1 MRFILLGTVNNRL
14 MPLVTCDTLPS
25 NASVKHNVLLL
36 SSTESN
42 FLLEIPQNETS
53 FFPASN
59 THVSIVCYRSFL
71 ASYLKYVRVISW
83 YFGHSSFQHIPTV
96 ASDGLCCWHGAPI
109 RRWMIMTWC
118 AGTLPLCWLKSFLVG
133 PAASRCMRQCWGREL
148 KIEQNTTSKSQN
160 SKRLQQLPLLN
171 KQVF

>member
-14 MPLVTCDTLPS
+14 MPLVTWDTLPS

-83 YFGHSSFQHIPTV
+83 YFGHSSFQLWLRMGSAADMV
-96 ASDGLCCWHGAPI
+96 LQSGAG
-109 RRWMIMTWC
+109 WS
-118 AGTLPLCWLKSFLVG
+118 WLDVPARCLSVG
-133 PAASRCMRQCWGREL
+133 WNRFWLGQQPAAVCGR
-148 KIEQNTTSKSQN
+148 SQN
-160 SKRLQQLPLLN
+160 SKRLQ
-171 KQVF
+171 